1 MMGYRE
7 RGLMGSEQKV
17 LQRLISYVSN
27 DPRGVRR
34 MVLKSFV
41 HNGELTT
48 GQVIAELRMQDI
60 EVSPQSIY
68 SMVGMLA
75 SRMGVLKV
83 STDRKSRSYTVK
95 EEYLEL
101 LRSVLRE
108 S

>member
-1 MMGYRE
+1 
-7 RGLMGSEQKV
+7 V
-17 LQRLISYVSN
+17 
-27 DPRGVRR
+27 
-34 MVLKSFV
+34 VLKSFV
-41 HNGELTT
+41 HNGKLTT
-48 GQVIAELRMQDI
+48 GQVIAELRAQDI

-83 STDRKSRSYTVK
+83 SMDRKRRSYAVR

>member
-1 MMGYRE
+1 
-7 RGLMGSEQKV
+7 
-17 LQRLISYVSN
+17 
-27 DPRGVRR
+27 
-34 MVLKSFV
+34 
-41 HNGELTT
+41 
-48 GQVIAELRMQDI
+48 
-60 EVSPQSIY
+60 
-68 SMVGMLA
+68 MVGMLA

>member
-1 MMGYRE
+1 MGN
-7 RGLMGSEQKV
+7 EQEV

-34 MVLKSFV
+34 MVLRRFA
-41 HNGELTT
+41 HGDELTT
-48 GQVIAELRMQDI
+48 KQVIAELDTHSI

-75 SRMGVLKV
+75 SRMRLLKV
-83 STDRKSRSYTVK
+83 SVNGKSRSYAVK

-101 LRSVLRE
+101 LRSVLE
-108 S
+108 QF